1 MRYLLIL
8 LCALSAPSFARA
20 EEVNDAEVRYALEDL
35 ARCLVAEGPPSDWVA
50 IAHVLVKR
58 SQAVGVVPSEMAR
71 RYCSMFK
78 VDTPR
83 TRWLR
88 QLKWDS
94 LERPDSFPP
103 QLWGRYKLQ
112 WQRACHVALL
122 VAAGVLPDPCP
133 TAWHFGSLQDGR
145 PRRTDPV
152 SCGATR
158 SQFWSRPKGPR
169 I

>member
-8 LCALSAPSFARA
+8 LCAVAVPSFATA
-20 EEVNDAEVRYALEDL
+20 DEGTEEEVRYALEDL

-94 LERPDSFPP
+94 GERPDSFPP

-145 PRRTDPV
+145 PARTQAV

-158 SQFWSRPKGPR
+158 SRFWSRPKGPM